1 MSKKLLL
8 IIISAMVLA
17 ISGCQKE
24 ADKGGKAP
32 ADTASS
38 GEAVVTINGEV
49 IDQNIFNSYARARQ
63 KERPETDVER
73 DRDAII
79 KELVNREMFVQEAL
93 KAGLDKLPAVAGELA
108 NQQKNILAAAMI
120 GKVIRDNPIT
130 EEELKQEFDRFMAG
144 ASFKEYKLRHILT
157 ATEEDA
163 KKAISR
169 LGKGTNFSAL
179 AEKISKDSSAKNGGD
194 LGWMNVRQM
203 AKPFAAAVEALSK
216 GKYTT
221 TPVQTQFGWHVVM
234 LDDLRENEPPK
245 YEAVK
250 NRLRGFVQKLRL
262 ESYINELRGKAS
274 IEIKPVAKAPA
285 DIIPAA
291 PASTPAAAPEVT
303 APAAPATPA
312 APAAAPAEQ
321 AAPAK
326 K

>member
-24 ADKGGKAP
+24 TDKADMP
-32 ADTASS
+32 SSTTASA
-38 GEAVVTINGEV
+38 GDTVVTINGEDV
-49 IDQNIFNSYARARQ
+49 DQHIFNSYTRARK
-63 KERPETDVER
+63 KERPETDAER

-79 KELVNREMFVQEAL
+79 KELINRELFVQEAL
-93 KAGLDKLPAVAGELA
+93 KAGLDKLPNVAGELA

-120 GKVIRDNPIT
+120 GKAVKDHPIT
-130 EEELKQEFDRFMAG
+130 EEELKKEFDRFMAG

-163 KKAISR
+163 KKAITR

-179 AEKISKDSSAKNGGD
+179 AKKVSKDSSAKKGGE

-203 AKPFAAAVEALSK
+203 AKPFAATVESLSK
-216 GKYTT
+216 GKYAKS
-221 TPVQTQFGWHVVM
+221 PVQTQFGWHVVM
-234 LDDLRENEPPK
+234 LDDMRENQPPE

-262 ESYINELRGKAS
+262 ETYINELRSKAS
-274 IEIKPVAKAPA
+274 IEIKPLAKAPV

-291 PASTPAAAPEVT
+291 PAVATPAPTPAAVPAPAETPVPPVPAA
-303 APAAPATPA
+303 APAAPA
-312 APAAAPAEQ
+312 
-321 AAPAK
+321 K